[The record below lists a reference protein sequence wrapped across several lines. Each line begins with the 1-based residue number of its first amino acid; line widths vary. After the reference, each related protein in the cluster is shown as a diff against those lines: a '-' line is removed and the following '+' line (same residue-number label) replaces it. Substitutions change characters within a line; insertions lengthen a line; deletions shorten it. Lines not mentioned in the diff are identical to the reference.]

1 MTLENKLVNIQDII
15 KSGELIKS
23 REIDMNSQEVKNL
36 IANTLQAQKE
46 CLDRLKVD
54 PKVLEIRM
62 TI

>member
-1 MTLENKLVNIQDII
+1 MALENKSVSIQDII
-15 KSGELIKS
+15 KSWEIIKS

-36 IANTLQAQKE
+36 IANTLQAQEKY
-46 CLDRLKVD
+46 LDRLKVN